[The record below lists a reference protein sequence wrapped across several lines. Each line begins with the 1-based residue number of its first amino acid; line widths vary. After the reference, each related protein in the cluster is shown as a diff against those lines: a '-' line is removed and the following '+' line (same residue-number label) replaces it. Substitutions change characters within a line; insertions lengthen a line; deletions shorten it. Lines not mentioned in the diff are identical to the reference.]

1 MRYGAM
7 AKDHRYEPGYDYYD
21 PQLKNA
27 QRHHS
32 SDDWAGY
39 FMIFLGI
46 AMIAVTLY
54 HSFFSMPMQ
63 NSYALIV

>member
-7 AKDHRYEPGYDYYD
+7 AKDHRYQQGYDYYD

-39 FMIFLGI
+39 FMIILGVV
-46 AMIAVTLY
+46 MIAVSKLW
-54 HSFFSMPMQ
+54 
-63 NSYALIV
+63 N